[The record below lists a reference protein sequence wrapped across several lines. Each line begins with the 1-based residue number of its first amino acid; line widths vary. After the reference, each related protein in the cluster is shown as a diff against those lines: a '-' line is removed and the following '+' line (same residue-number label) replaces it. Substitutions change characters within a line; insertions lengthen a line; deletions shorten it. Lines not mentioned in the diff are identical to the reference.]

1 MQKAV
6 KVRWPGNERSG
17 LLSNERAECHY
28 GQPVLV
34 MEGQAMGIGEL
45 PPGAKV
51 YVGWRWKA
59 RVGPVW
65 ALIQG
70 AINAGYPVEIEGSI

>member
-1 MQKAV
+1 MEIGV

-34 MEGQAMGIGEL
+34 MEGQALGIVEL
-45 PPGAKV
+45 PPGAKI
-51 YVGWRWKA
+51 YISWRKA

-65 ALIQG
+65 SLIQES
-70 AINAGYPVEIEGSI
+70 INAGYPVEIEAA